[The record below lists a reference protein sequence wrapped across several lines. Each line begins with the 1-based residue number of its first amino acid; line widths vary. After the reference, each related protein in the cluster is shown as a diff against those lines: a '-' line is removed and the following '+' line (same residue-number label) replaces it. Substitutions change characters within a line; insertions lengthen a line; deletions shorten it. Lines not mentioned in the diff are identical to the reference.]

1 MERRQNMS
9 ILTAYY
15 KFQLVPANKTDG
27 YTIKKIGKAGNSPHF
42 NDLFI
47 YDKPVK
53 YKIIWSNGIID
64 DYMVYPVSYATGHD
78 DKRLLMFETASYLH
92 PYGNINIA
100 GSEDCTLFRISPDNT
115 FEIFISA
122 DNANQTAQL
131 LTMLIDGSLKD
142 DIDELITKIEN
153 FNE

>member
-1 MERRQNMS
+1 MS

-15 KFQLVPANKTDG
+15 KFQLVPSNKTDE
-27 YTIKKIGKAGNSPHF
+27 YSIKRIMKAGNSPHF

-53 YKIIWSNGIID
+53 HKKIWSNGIID
-64 DYMVYPVSYATGHD
+64 DYVVYPISYGNGID
-78 DKRLLMFETASYLH
+78 NKRLLMFETASFLH

-100 GSEDCTLFRISPDNT
+100 GSKDCTLFRISPDNT

-122 DNANQTAQL
+122 GNTNQTGQL
-131 LTMLIDGSLKD
+131 LTMLMDGSLNEE
-142 DIDELITKIEN
+142 IDYLILKCGGQNYGTY
-153 FNE
+153 